1 VKKKNSRQQFT
12 QKHTKNL
19 RAELLALLDR
29 SNMYLQPERR
39 VPFATAVEVANRDLR
54 KTRNSDPDARVF
66 SALRAVSSFMSLSA
80 KNKVTTSAL
89 SNADLLPVGHPMSR
103 KRHAMTASAL
113 RHARAKWIAAD
124 ELVDDSARELVIIAH
139 AADPGSIERIH
150 AFARLMALGPRF
162 VPITAAIDAEPLN
175 PITAA
180 FGFGVGGNSKAARSA
195 RAKLQRRDRKG
206 RFAEMGGGF
215 MFNLRMPDKSVG
227 SLSGRVVGA
236 SGEEDI
242 EIEVKDHSSVPN
254 GIYAI
259 PSSKGNVIKGVL
271 SQEALKDANLPQ
283 GREKLDIVGNE
294 DAIEFNDLVRQDA
307 PTGWAKQA
315 TAAGEPEIFTSEDGY
330 FVKKDGDNLSLHR
343 ADLTDNSI
351 GDEVV
356 RANSW
361 ADIVKGAT
369 ADQDDYE
376 KVLEAADAAEK
387 AGAPAPEA
395 APAAGPAK
403 RTKQRLESAR
413 KGGVDYGSMTDAE
426 IAEMAKAESDEYYK
440 GGVFRVVQPQI
451 PKGGYKTSKGNWK
464 EYDEPVGP
472 PTKEFIFGP
481 EADAIREQF
490 AKERTETLSQLR
502 DAVNSGEIENI
513 PAVSDLTD
521 EDVTTQARRAKNAK
535 QKLRFNYNGKD
546 REITPTETY
555 RNNKTGKNNI
565 VGLDE
570 NGETRTFT
578 TDKMSPPNKKSE
590 QPVKKATLEEVAPEA
605 PELSDVVDFT
615 KGAGDP
621 RPEKERN
628 EIEAAINAG
637 QKLRVNYSGKDRVIE
652 PLRIWT
658 NPKNEQE
665 NVTAIDH
672 TDGGK
677 EKNFNLLKIEKP
689 TAAKSTDEFL
699 KKIKD
704 DYDRKTKEAKARLED
719 KSLEDILDDNVRM
732 GGPVN
737 ISPDDPTIS
746 LQEQMQN
753 AIDNGETVRF
763 NYSGKERVFT
773 PENIYKNPKNGNVNV
788 RGTDDSGESK
798 TFTLDKIEE
807 PSKAKPRKKLSGMG
821 HIDKITK
828 AFQDIFKTPYN
839 GEPRRKNK
847 IKLINAIDNAHAE
860 GAISDEERDA
870 MLVHLNDPAENSVVD
885 NDALANSAFLK
896 ALRERRSKAEKER
909 VDKETAEKVAREGR
923 ELGPNELN
931 VKNRTTADLR
941 RSLKKESER
950 ADGNKE
956 LIKAISEELDVRE
969 EEREERLKKDLA
981 KPENWKWDKDTSKFV
996 YIGPDRNFP
1005 GDTPSDRRWY
1015 TPPQPPKR
1023 VAKKVKDS
1031 PGYSDW
1037 AFSLRRFGLQPTLPD
1052 FNADPEATDDEDF
1065 YDEEGNINE
1074 KGRKENER
1082 RDRMWERNEKAQKN
1096 RKNWK
1101 WEPTSFGGT
1110 SGYWKYV
1117 GPPLDFTPTQPG
1129 FLPFGNEDDN
1139 GLPWSYLPGP
1149 SYNPPPYVIID
1160 QKGPNKYADGSDK
1173 PKVDLPSVKVWNG
1186 TQKELDEVLD
1196 GNSLIAKP
1204 AIGEPPTGGP
1214 SAPGGPGGVPRFTGL
1229 DFVQQGEYDG
1239 ESVDIS
1245 WEDTGD
1251 FNYKLTAVNDD
1262 GDVVETMASE
1272 DFPSRRE
1279 FADAIKDAFGQD
1291 VYDSIVLDGGGP
1303 GEPPTGGPSAPT
1315 GGPGDVPRED
1325 IFWDPDNGVYTNAD
1339 GDPLSADQLDR
1350 AGIDSTLRDA
1360 PEDGIEILEEA
1371 VRFGKARDSARDEL
1385 TKKVD
1390 ETYSYEMRGEDFSDY
1405 IDEVIDEG
1413 PFDVDEKREIR
1424 KAFNQFLTEA
1434 DEAERDNEDED
1445 ESSEAIEDAAS
1456 DFRSKLQ
1463 GIVDGTYPP
1472 RGPGEPPTGGPG
1484 EPPTGGPSAPRNKLQ
1499 EVYNLV
1505 EQAQTIANGMVD
1517 SGDFDAANAAEVNG
1531 LLSRAD
1537 DLYSEFVNEV
1547 DGYSGYGTETF
1558 ESLRDSF
1565 ADAAGAESVNDIPD
1579 FDDALSDITRDL
1591 TSFDEGDFGPGEPPT
1606 GGPGEPPTGGPGG
1619 QGRETFDVA
1628 LIEPELFIEQIN
1640 KSEIDVRLVDTG
1652 EKDFQDSP
1660 IYRMSVPSDQVEDLA
1675 DTLGLIDGDELRTV
1689 YAADSSIDIE
1699 PQGEDDFDSFVSQEF
1714 DSTYDVPDGA
1724 YKPNIFSYYE
1734 PKGRQEGNSARYTD
1748 DPTSLATELD
1758 QDELVVALAQAVL
1771 PMGNNEASGFGPVN
1785 FGDGDEQV
1793 PAEALYEALDYQGAD
1808 AALILA
1814 KIYDSMMDP
1823 NRGETNVDRYNEN
1836 NADQKLAEASK
1847 AVSTTLSKNLS
1858 PDEEARQRNKQASTP
1873 SNARILLDEMAD
1885 YEETNES
1892 ILDIAKTL
1900 RDLQQ
1905 ADSGAASKEAEL
1917 NKLIFNR
1924 EAVENIVRDRI
1935 DLALSED
1942 PADQEAFNALWGMLM
1957 SIDGGSS
1964 DVNDIV
1970 ASSIR
1975 KAVYNAIEEKVG
1987 NTRAS
1992 AIYDEFNAKYGGFVE
2007 FVNGKMDIINGDAD
2021 LDSGSSAAGFLRLM
2035 KAASA
2040 PNEEE
2045 LQRSFGIS
2053 HMNPELLEKYTTVGS
2068 VISIDPRPFATK
2080 RYSEDIGT
2088 IWGSQWAPKD
2098 PKDHQIVIV
2107 AEPGALDSISAVG
2120 VSWFDMEQE
2129 HLAHGDFEVVE
2140 VTRVPQAPG
2149 RADAFVIRIKRAD
2162 TSVED
2167 MAAAQAIGEAQALE
2181 APAPP
2186 SGPPVPPRKI
2196 YDVSGWK
2203 RVAEKETG
2211 SNEGAFFE
2219 DENGQGY
2226 YVKVPQSQSHAE
2238 NEVLA
2243 AAFYEAFGA
2252 PAAEINIGSKNG
2264 STRIVSKLIPNAK
2277 QDLRRRVLDGDEEFL
2292 DGLREHFVVDAW
2304 LSNWDVTGTNFE
2316 NVMSDENGRPVR
2328 IDPGGSLKWRAQGQP
2343 KGGAFGSEVGE
2354 LDTLRDP
2361 DRNSFAGAVFGS
2373 MTDEDLLPGAK
2384 MVRDMSPSKID
2395 QIVDSVVTDP
2405 EEAEFLKERLK
2416 ARRQN
2421 LMERFGLDEIDETP
2435 IFTEPVPL
2443 TESMGTPAQD
2453 LLPGDVTANDS
2464 FTIERVFTDENTPKG
2479 KVSVEGYY
2487 PGHETQRKEWNQETI
2502 IDSVRGGETPPKGD
2516 KPALHRP
2523 KKPYAPTAPAVS
2535 GALAQELQGAQSWAE
2550 IRDIIGDREI
2560 IFFDY
2565 ETTGIGNGSNNVPV
2579 QLGAVKVRNG
2589 EVVDRFNLFMDPR
2602 EPLSEWSKINLL
2614 DADGN
2619 PLTDEHLT
2627 QQMGLEEAHAQFAD
2641 WMGESPIIA
2650 AHNLPFDREILERI
2664 NAQGNIDVSPAG
2676 YIDTLRMGRDLVKK
2690 KTKKNPEGTE
2700 GHKLGQLLDHY
2711 GIEIQNW
2718 HSADADAQSAGDLFN
2733 SMLNDA
2739 ADRPD
2744 IDPASLD
2751 FAAQDRNY
2759 SDAKA
2764 AHDEAVKKYE
2774 EELAQYNMDKA
2785 IAAAWNCGGGGGGG
2799 IIAAAEENGNS
2810 SCNVPPIDEII
2821 ENSKVK
2827 PGELSDPESITSG
2840 DPKSDEN
2847 PYDGGTGDDTLDQII
2862 DQYPIDNQDFP
2873 PTAQQQAIINAV
2885 LSNENADT
2893 VVRAAAGSGKTST
2906 LVALA
2911 KRFQKYKPDKK
2922 IIYIAFNRSVADE
2935 AREKMPSNVE
2945 VRTADSISWNWVK
2958 INFPELLKKQGNP
2971 DRLVKPSDIIA
2982 HLGIPSVGTG
2992 ENKVTSAQMLKEIRQ
3007 ALYEFTI
3014 SLDKEI
3020 GLQHFDN
3027 TELSRDQVTPEV
3039 LEAIQRWWSDIQD
3052 PKGKMSFEF
3061 NHMKKLWSLSEP
3073 DLSDPSSG
3081 LKDGADVVFVDE
3093 FQDTNDVLGTVLV
3106 NQPNTQNVYVGDEN
3120 QAIYQFMGAN
3130 DWLQKVVVE
3139 FDLPITQSFRFGPTI
3154 ARQGNRF
3161 LRFKERFL
3169 GSKKTFSVEGA
3180 GKTEGTLVSP
3190 YSMKDSDVILVRSN
3204 AGAFK
3209 DVRRE
3214 IMEGRV
3220 VGVTKGFK
3228 KDIDDFIA
3236 AVEWLQGNPATRG
3249 KRPARMPEDLRQFD
3263 SWQKVVDEAEDE
3275 NNEFSSKLQLLIT
3288 DVEELGFD
3296 EIKDLSRQIKVITGA
3311 GNKKDIEG
3319 IPSLP
3324 DDLSVGTADVNGIGK
3339 GIGFEVVDDGIII
3352 TGKTYDVKD
3361 KVKSSNS
3368 GVKWDKARG
3377 GWFIPSSVDDA
3388 SIKQKLE
3395 KLQNALFTA
3404 AEKQSGKVDVVVTTV
3419 HQAKG
3424 LEWPNVRMGNDF
3436 FGPRKRKGVEDAQPG
3451 NPLGWIMPSEAEIH
3465 LAYVAVTRAEDTL
3478 DLGSLS
3484 WINGW
3489 VSDEDPEVNPDYA
3502 PEVSEEVA
3510 VAESTDTPDIDRSDE
3525 EPNISEAPAEI
3536 VEDAP
3541 AAEPAAP
3548 DTGIMYSNLG
3558 EAPTEAAK
3566 ANDLDTVLSEVDAAA
3581 GDILE
3586 EGSLVVKKPSKK
3598 KAVAEAYDKFKK
3610 VISELKNGDITE
3622 AEAIDR
3628 LNEIIDSVP
3637 EGAGEEGDYLGAFA
3651 DFMIDVRSILDGT
3664 YYQRPSGPNLP
3675 PLGSPRGYSKN
3686 GKFLT
3691 IGKVVR
3697 DKWGYKG
3704 IVDRYAKSEWINVY
3718 IKHTGSGKIYSK
3730 NTQLLTTIEEGD
3742 DDRDWAYIPGMNL
3755 GKLPENWREI
3765 STPDEIAQIEEAFA
3779 TGNKAKAAEAK
3790 AAKKEGVK
3798 LPTAPETPQAP
3809 ETSAPK
3815 TVNDI
3820 VSEIKDASGG
3830 NKQVAADLLNQY
3842 AQSMGL
3848 TPAIVD
3854 LLKDFLGINDD
3865 GPDGGGGGVAP
3876 SAPKPSGGG
3885 DGGAA
3890 AKYTQAD
3897 AQQAAD
3903 RVNESIRD
3911 SGNEDF
3917 ASATS
3922 QSFLQKLSAEVKNAE
3937 PNDKTVTVKLDSEV
3951 DIGIEDAKALLSY
3964 YAGESYF
3971 PKGEAPQGA
3980 PKAPKTEEALTTE
3993 DLSLVQD
4000 KVDPKFLDPQKSPQ
4014 KDDGDELVSARELME
4029 LPAENTYGLSLLNSE
4044 SEEYLNNQR
4053 QSNAYG
4059 MNQRVRSEGVFTPII
4074 VREWKDGTRSI
4085 YDGHHR
4091 LIAAF
4096 DNNPDFQVPVVIEK
4110 VDSNFE
4116 DEFPSVKSKEASTPA
4131 VFATEESDIKAD
4143 DIEPEWQTMPA
4154 PKDPVQLSDDF
4165 FNSYRDEEF
4174 GIDLD
4179 STTDEDV
4186 EAAYGLL
4193 EYQNT
4198 RYDDVNTRL
4207 RTGGASDS
4215 VLDSETAKQFEKEWK
4230 KETIEITES
4239 MDKLFDAAPTL
4250 VEDIMLYRGVHSE
4263 YSDELMR
4270 SYEVGDMFTDL
4281 GFSSTTLSRGQAE
4294 DFTDY
4299 GEDSYDEDTE
4309 KPRLLLEIIAP
4320 EGTRAIHVPAYLG
4333 SSTTHPDED
4342 EVLLDRGTT
4351 FRVISKT
4358 ESADG
4363 TTKVMR
4369 VAVVNQDRKI
4379 KPPEPVEE
4387 PKAEEP
4393 KKTKKVNPLTTDVNT
4408 FGKIP
4413 LVAYDN
4419 PDVDN
4424 DSPVFYDSPEAIL
4437 QLKQSVKRGHSL
4449 IAIYDG
4455 YQSQIQIS
4463 AIFWDEEQQE
4473 YMLTT
4478 DVSSEQIRLSD
4489 LGMISTVDPGDAENM
4504 LNQPY
4509 TTAGEADDDA
4519 INAGRVIMQLLSAGE
4534 FEKAGKLAG
4543 KVSAATKERRAASE
4557 ERAKKLSQDGEF
4569 SEAAYEGKEGQA
4581 LLSSMSRMTR
4591 LYGFEKGTRVQGYF
4605 DRQEDPEAAREA
4617 YKKGVLAGDPELDVT
4632 PTGAKK
4638 VEIAEPK
4645 TYEESAFP
4653 GVQSLRGA
4661 LSKLLER
4668 SDKLPSNRW
4677 FKKSKAR
4684 PKDAPRPFESTAL
4697 DSGDIEDLE
4706 VRANII
4712 RDGKTGE
4719 RKIRLKFKLT
4729 AWAAAEQAR
4738 KAMNGENDWQTS
4750 ERVDIPKPRI
4760 DENGDLVYTGEYVV
4774 SFESQIY
4781 KQARTFTKTLGS
4793 ENRQTKISLIRGVGD
4808 DKLDDYGTDNAPLM
4822 AFHNYVEVFLP
4833 LDATDEEIAD
4843 ALRASGVSDPRPA
4856 EPEDVKILAENRLL
4870 SVFAAQTD
4878 ASVNEQDP
4886 RIRKAKLRKI
4896 EQDWDLTPYDVKLV
4910 TDAGGFLTYK
4920 IPEESAEKIVEATGV
4935 GVLDHQFS
4943 HSNIGFYLASVIPDF
4958 YNKSLEENEAAYAE
4972 YLAGIITGDTAGLT
4986 ATVHRFTEGAAAP
4999 GQSSNEDIIS
5009 GSAMYVYTS
5018 PRDKNVP
5025 PRTWGEH
5032 EYHLFYDPRK
5042 AYQRVDFYANYSDDW
5057 GKRAKARDVID
5068 AARAGNY
5075 EVMFKHG
5082 LSIEDAGF
5090 LLVGPETRKRILGIL
5105 KDRGITEIAGK
5116 PVEKFVTD
5124 YADVTAM
5131 SGGEQNYGISIKEMM
5146 YDRDYEGI
5154 GRDQFNEAADALTE
5168 LLGEKVLEH
5177 LPLGNLTVVAM
5188 TSKGTLV
5195 ARDEANGSY
5204 WHFDQKAK
5212 DPFGTSSSGS
5222 SIPISVGEMPL
5233 LFSNIKT
5240 SLDAMEDA
5248 SIYDGSV
5255 FAWPGQ
5261 YGTSA
5266 YMPVGKFGK
5275 YVSPEKD
5282 IALIR
5287 EAVATQG
5294 TIQAAR
5300 MILLKMLNSHGYK
5313 RSDFNEQLKELLE
5326 EYPNLREALKY
5337 VLYNTL

>member
-1 VKKKNSRQQFT
+1 
-12 QKHTKNL
+12 
-19 RAELLALLDR
+19 LLFR
-29 SNMYLQPERR
+29 
-39 VPFATAVEVANRDLR
+39 
-54 KTRNSDPDARVF
+54 
-66 SALRAVSSFMSLSA
+66 
-80 KNKVTTSAL
+80 
-89 SNADLLPVGHPMSR
+89 
-103 KRHAMTASAL
+103 
-113 RHARAKWIAAD
+113 
-124 ELVDDSARELVIIAH
+124 
-139 AADPGSIERIH
+139 
-150 AFARLMALGPRF
+150 
-162 VPITAAIDAEPLN
+162 
-175 PITAA
+175 
-180 FGFGVGGNSKAARSA
+180 
-195 RAKLQRRDRKG
+195 
-206 RFAEMGGGF
+206 
-215 MFNLRMPDKSVG
+215 
-227 SLSGRVVGA
+227 GA
-236 SGEEDI
+236 
-242 EIEVKDHSSVPN
+242 
-254 GIYAI
+254 
-259 PSSKGNVIKGVL
+259 
-271 SQEALKDANLPQ
+271 
-283 GREKLDIVGNE
+283 
-294 DAIEFNDLVRQDA
+294 
-307 PTGWAKQA
+307 
-315 TAAGEPEIFTSEDGY
+315 
-330 FVKKDGDNLSLHR
+330 
-343 ADLTDNSI
+343 
-351 GDEVV
+351 
-356 RANSW
+356 
-361 ADIVKGAT
+361 
-369 ADQDDYE
+369 
-376 KVLEAADAAEK
+376 
-387 AGAPAPEA
+387 
-395 APAAGPAK
+395 
-403 RTKQRLESAR
+403 
-413 KGGVDYGSMTDAE
+413 
-426 IAEMAKAESDEYYK
+426 
-440 GGVFRVVQPQI
+440 
-451 PKGGYKTSKGNWK
+451 
-464 EYDEPVGP
+464 
-472 PTKEFIFGP
+472 
-481 EADAIREQF
+481 
-490 AKERTETLSQLR
+490 
-502 DAVNSGEIENI
+502 
-513 PAVSDLTD
+513 
-521 EDVTTQARRAKNAK
+521 
-535 QKLRFNYNGKD
+535 
-546 REITPTETY
+546 
-555 RNNKTGKNNI
+555 
-565 VGLDE
+565 
-570 NGETRTFT
+570 
-578 TDKMSPPNKKSE
+578 
-590 QPVKKATLEEVAPEA
+590 
-605 PELSDVVDFT
+605 
-615 KGAGDP
+615 
-621 RPEKERN
+621 
-628 EIEAAINAG
+628 
-637 QKLRVNYSGKDRVIE
+637 
-652 PLRIWT
+652 
-658 NPKNEQE
+658 
-665 NVTAIDH
+665 
-672 TDGGK
+672 
-677 EKNFNLLKIEKP
+677 
-689 TAAKSTDEFL
+689 
-699 KKIKD
+699 
-704 DYDRKTKEAKARLED
+704 
-719 KSLEDILDDNVRM
+719 
-732 GGPVN
+732 
-737 ISPDDPTIS
+737 
-746 LQEQMQN
+746 
-753 AIDNGETVRF
+753 
-763 NYSGKERVFT
+763 
-773 PENIYKNPKNGNVNV
+773 
-788 RGTDDSGESK
+788 
-798 TFTLDKIEE
+798 
-807 PSKAKPRKKLSGMG
+807 
-821 HIDKITK
+821 
-828 AFQDIFKTPYN
+828 
-839 GEPRRKNK
+839 
-847 IKLINAIDNAHAE
+847 
-860 GAISDEERDA
+860 
-870 MLVHLNDPAENSVVD
+870 
-885 NDALANSAFLK
+885 
-896 ALRERRSKAEKER
+896 
-909 VDKETAEKVAREGR
+909 
-923 ELGPNELN
+923 
-931 VKNRTTADLR
+931 
-941 RSLKKESER
+941 
-950 ADGNKE
+950 
-956 LIKAISEELDVRE
+956 
-969 EEREERLKKDLA
+969 
-981 KPENWKWDKDTSKFV
+981 
-996 YIGPDRNFP
+996 
-1005 GDTPSDRRWY
+1005 
-1015 TPPQPPKR
+1015 
-1023 VAKKVKDS
+1023 
-1031 PGYSDW
+1031 
-1037 AFSLRRFGLQPTLPD
+1037 
-1052 FNADPEATDDEDF
+1052 
-1065 YDEEGNINE
+1065 
-1074 KGRKENER
+1074 
-1082 RDRMWERNEKAQKN
+1082 
-1096 RKNWK
+1096 
-1101 WEPTSFGGT
+1101 
-1110 SGYWKYV
+1110 
-1117 GPPLDFTPTQPG
+1117 
-1129 FLPFGNEDDN
+1129 
-1139 GLPWSYLPGP
+1139 
-1149 SYNPPPYVIID
+1149 
-1160 QKGPNKYADGSDK
+1160 
-1173 PKVDLPSVKVWNG
+1173 
-1186 TQKELDEVLD
+1186 
-1196 GNSLIAKP
+1196 
-1204 AIGEPPTGGP
+1204 
-1214 SAPGGPGGVPRFTGL
+1214 
-1229 DFVQQGEYDG
+1229 
-1239 ESVDIS
+1239 
-1245 WEDTGD
+1245 
-1251 FNYKLTAVNDD
+1251 
-1262 GDVVETMASE
+1262 
-1272 DFPSRRE
+1272 
-1279 FADAIKDAFGQD
+1279 
-1291 VYDSIVLDGGGP
+1291 GP

-1315 GGPGDVPRED
+1315 GGPEGLDKDQQRLNLVKRIIATDRDRVTPENIDNTFNQIMTSLDGFPDDPELRYQSVGREVQRLQQE
-1325 IFWDPDNGVYTNAD
+1325 I
-1339 GDPLSADQLDR
+1339 LSAEGLPAR
-1350 AGIDSTLRDA
+1350 
-1360 PEDGIEILEEA
+1360 
-1371 VRFGKARDSARDEL
+1371 KARQFKE
-1385 TKKVD
+1385 K
-1390 ETYSYEMRGEDFSDY
+1390 
-1405 IDEVIDEG
+1405 
-1413 PFDVDEKREIR
+1413 FDKFFDDLNKRAEEK
-1424 KAFNQFLTEA
+1424 F
-1434 DEAERDNEDED
+1434 
-1445 ESSEAIEDAAS
+1445 
-1456 DFRSKLQ
+1456 
-1463 GIVDGTYPP
+1463 
-1472 RGPGEPPTGGPG
+1472 
-1484 EPPTGGPSAPRNKLQ
+1484 GGPSA
-1499 EVYNLV
+1499 
-1505 EQAQTIANGMVD
+1505 
-1517 SGDFDAANAAEVNG
+1517 
-1531 LLSRAD
+1531 
-1537 DLYSEFVNEV
+1537 
-1547 DGYSGYGTETF
+1547 
-1558 ESLRDSF
+1558 
-1565 ADAAGAESVNDIPD
+1565 
-1579 FDDALSDITRDL
+1579 
-1591 TSFDEGDFGPGEPPT
+1591 PT

-1619 QGRETFDVA
+1619 SGRETFDIAIVDPEA
-1628 LIEPELFIEQIN
+1628 LIEQLN
-1640 KSEIDVRLVDTG
+1640 NSKIDIRLVDTG
-1652 EKDFQDSP
+1652 EKDFLDSP
-1660 IYRMSVPSDQVEDLA
+1660 IYRMSVPSDQVEDLS
-1675 DTLGLIDGDELRTV
+1675 DIIGLTGADELRSE
-1689 YAADSSIDIE
+1689 YAADPSVDIE
-1699 PQGEDDFDSFVSQEF
+1699 PQADDDFDSFVSQEF

-1724 YKPNIFSYYE
+1724 YKPNIFKYYE

-1987 NTRAS
+1987 KDRAPG
-1992 AIYDEFNAKYGGFVE
+1992 IYDEFNAKYGGFVE

-2080 RYSEDIGT
+2080 RYAEDIGT
-2088 IWGSQWAPKD
+2088 IYGSQWAPKD

-2167 MAAAQAIGEAQALE
+2167 MAAAQAIGDAQALE

-2744 IDPASLD
+2744 IDPSTFD

-3039 LEAIQRWWSDIQD
+3039 FEAIQRWWSDIQD

-3081 LKDGADVVFVDE
+3081 LKDGADIVFVDE

-3180 GKTEGTLVSP
+3180 GKTEGTLVP
-3190 YSMKDSDVILVRSN
+3190 PNSMKDSDVILVRSN

-3324 DDLSVGTADVNGIGK
+3324 DDLSVGTADVNGVGK
-3339 GIGFEVVDDGIII
+3339 GIGFEVVNDGIII

-3436 FGPRKRKGVEDAQPG
+3436 FGPRKRKGAEDVQPG

-3502 PEVSEEVA
+3502 PEVSEDIA

-3581 GDILE
+3581 GEILE

-3622 AEAIDR
+3622 AEAIER

-3637 EGAGEEGDYLGAFA
+3637 EGAGEEGDYLGSFA

-3765 STPDEIAQIEEAFA
+3765 STPGEIAQIEAAMAGTDKA
-3779 TGNKAKAAEAK
+3779 TAAKIKAAS
-3790 AAKKEGVK
+3790 KEGVK

-3903 RVNESIRD
+3903 RVNEDIRD
-3911 SGNEDF
+3911 SGNEGYAD
-3917 ASATS
+3917 ATS
-3922 QSFLQKLSAEVKNAE
+3922 QTFLQKLSAEVKNAE
-3937 PNDKTVTVKLDSEV
+3937 PDDKKVTVKLDYEV

-3980 PKAPKTEEALTTE
+3980 PEAPETEKVSTESSIIAIPGVVKADKADDSVASPVEEYSDFLSMIEDHNKYAEQDGETVIEDGTAEWYDRLYNWLTMTMRNPAGKVYSNVWADVETYAGKYYSAVNNALRNKEKTPSKDFELMQSYLINSKLPEGLTLYRGVNYWDGSE
-3993 DLSLVQD
+3993 DLEEGSVVTDRAFQSFAVEPRDLDETGIGKNSDIEIVTTLGPNVRGDVLSQSYEKEVILPAGIKYRIDEIIEGDD
-4000 KVDPKFLDPQKSPQ
+4000 KVTWKVTILEQGEGIDF
-4014 KDDGDELVSARELME
+4014 E
-4029 LPAENTYGLSLLNSE
+4029 
-4044 SEEYLNNQR
+4044 
-4053 QSNAYG
+4053 SNAKEEK
-4059 MNQRVRSEGVFTPII
+4059 SI
-4074 VREWKDGTRSI
+4074 VVDPE
-4085 YDGHHR
+4085 
-4091 LIAAF
+4091 F
-4096 DNNPDFQVPVVIEK
+4096 EK
-4110 VDSNFE
+4110 VLNELD
-4116 DEFPSVKSKEASTPA
+4116 ATPA
-4131 VFATEESDIKAD
+4131 VFATEESDVNAATID
-4143 DIEPEWQTMPA
+4143 PDWQTMPA

-4215 VLDSETAKQFEKEWK
+4215 VLDSETAQQFEKEWK

-4250 VEDIMLYRGVHSE
+4250 AEDIMLYRGVHSE

-4299 GEDSYDEDTE
+4299 GEDEYDEDTE
-4309 KPRLLLEIIAP
+4309 KPKLLLEIIAP

-4333 SSTTHPDED
+4333 SSTSHPDEN

-4358 ESADG
+4358 ESVDG
-4363 TTKVMR
+4363 TTKIMR
-4369 VAVVNQDRKI
+4369 VAVVNQDRKM

-4449 IAIYDG
+4449 IANYDG

-4489 LGMISTVDPGDAENM
+4489 LGMISTANPGYAEEM

-4509 TTAGEADDDA
+4509 TTAGAADDDA

-4534 FEKAGKLAG
+4534 FEKAGELAG

-4557 ERAKKLSQDGEF
+4557 EKAKKLSQDGEF
-4569 SEAAYEGKEGQA
+4569 SEASYEGKEGQA

-4684 PKDAPRPFESTAL
+4684 PKGAPRPFESTAL

-4774 SFESQIY
+4774 SYESQIY

-4793 ENRQTKISLIRGVGD
+4793 ENRQTKVSLIRGVGD

-4843 ALRASGVSDPRPA
+4843 ALRAAGVSDPRPA

-4896 EQDWDLTPYDVKLV
+4896 EQDWGLTPYDVKLV

-4920 IPEESAEKIVEATGV
+4920 IPEESAEKIVNATGV

-4943 HSNIGFYLASVIPDF
+4943 HSNISIYLASVIPDF
-4958 YNKSLEENEAAYAE
+4958 YSQSLEENEAAYAE

-4986 ATVHRFTEGAAAP
+4986 ATVHRFTEGASTP

-5009 GSAMYVYTS
+5009 GSAMYVYTT
-5018 PRDKNVP
+5018 PRDINVP

-5082 LSIEDAGF
+5082 LSIEDAGY
-5090 LLVGPETRKRILGIL
+5090 LLVGPKTRERILGIL
-5105 KDRGITEIAGK
+5105 RDRGITEIAGK
-5116 PVEKFVTD
+5116 PIEKFVTD
-5124 YADVTAM
+5124 YADVIAM
-5131 SGGEQNYGISIKEMM
+5131 SGDSEQNYGANMKEMM

-5154 GRDQFNEAADALTE
+5154 GRDEFNEAADALTE

-5177 LPLGNLTVVAM
+5177 LPSGNLTVVAM

-5195 ARDEANGSY
+5195 ARDENNGSH

-5212 DPFGTSSSGS
+5212 DPFGTSSGGS

-5233 LFSNIKT
+5233 LFANMKT

-5248 SIYDGSV
+5248 SLYDGSV